1 MKLGLLFSVSDLL
14 ETYNSLSQLQLSVAV
29 SHLSFESSQHVSFA
43 LTKYE
48 NLSSYPNL
56 PRLLR
61 LFTVIAGL
69 VLGKGLNFGVDGA
82 GFH

>member
-29 SHLSFESSQHVSFA
+29 SHLSFESSQHVSFV

-48 NLSSYPNL
+48 NLSSKSPMTSKIVHGNC
-56 PRLLR
+56 RL
-61 LFTVIAGL
+61 GL
-69 VLGKGLNFGVDGA
+69 GERT
-82 GFH
+82 